1 MRTQKRDAMDLRTIG
16 VSNDF
21 FRCTLTLGPSLSLMT
36 STQSCADSQT
46 LPKKMPHFSSIRVAG
61 SMAYV
66 SGQMAF
72 AEGFTLVSG
81 GVVEQTHQCIRNIE
95 TALSTAGLSLDNV
108 VKTTVWLSRTEDFT
122 AFNAAYAQ
130 ALGDRTPPSRST
142 VRADLMVPGAL
153 VEIEAIALVP

>member
-1 MRTQKRDAMDLRTIG
+1 
-16 VSNDF
+16 
-21 FRCTLTLGPSLSLMT
+21 
-36 STQSCADSQT
+36 
-46 LPKKMPHFSSIRVAG
+46 
-61 SMAYV
+61 MAYV